1 MTVWLSLLYS
11 LLLFTNLYLVTKK
24 DENVREYL
32 HVGRLIFFSV
42 SHNKLLE
49 QECLWG
55 SLASGYRWNCIIVD
69 FLAHKGLPAS
79 IKHICPQWISVV
91 IRRRL
96 TCAHGASCSFTMLFL
111 SCSRSSSL
119 MTFAPDGACWV
130 SGCHCVFSG
139 VSVGMPKG
147 LSWCLQRHSSS
158 GCMVVLYGAET
169 TPFPSSALV
178 LVTRETK
185 ELLML
190 PPSHAL

>member
-1 MTVWLSLLYS
+1 MELYNS
-11 LLLFTNLYLVTKK
+11 RNP
-24 DENVREYL
+24 
-32 HVGRLIFFSV
+32 
-42 SHNKLLE
+42 
-49 QECLWG
+49 
-55 SLASGYRWNCIIVD
+55 D

-79 IKHICPQWISVV
+79 IKPICPQWISVV

-158 GCMVVLYGAET
+158 GCMVVLYGAQR
-169 TPFPSSALV
+169 P
-178 LVTRETK
+178 
-185 ELLML
+185 
-190 PPSHAL
+190 PPSPALRWSLSPGRPKNCLCSPQVMPYRIFI